1 MALLNVF
8 CCICCYFP
16 FKVIYILLSL
26 KLLSTIFTFIRIS
39 FIFVKN
45 LQCQNPWTIGIP
57 RFSCNTLIMVVHL
70 SMHRIFSL
78 HKLHQ
83 FKNARLLFSQILAT
97 WSFYM
102 IYIPFIGF
110 GLKIESAHI
119 LNKRLKRKGSTYK
132 TQNHEKESYMMILW
146 LPHQNEIH
154 LNNTFKSYRM

>member
-83 FKNARLLFSQILAT
+83 FKNAKLLFSKFLLPEVFIWSIFHLLDLFKNRMSSTNKTRIIKRNHT
-97 WSFYM
+97 WWFYDCL
-102 IYIPFIGF
+102 IKTTFTWIIPSNLTGCR
-110 GLKIESAHI
+110 
-119 LNKRLKRKGSTYK
+119 KRQRVARSCL
-132 TQNHEKESYMMILW
+132 
-146 LPHQNEIH
+146 
-154 LNNTFKSYRM
+154 

>member
-70 SMHRIFSL
+70 SMHPIFSL

-83 FKNARLLFSQILAT
+83 FKNAKLLFSKLLLPEVFIWYISHLVRQIKHRFIKRNHT
-97 WSFYM
+97 WWFYDCL
-102 IYIPFIGF
+102 IKPTFTWIIPSNLTGCR
-110 GLKIESAHI
+110 
-119 LNKRLKRKGSTYK
+119 KRQRVARSCL
-132 TQNHEKESYMMILW
+132 
-146 LPHQNEIH
+146 
-154 LNNTFKSYRM
+154 

>member
-1 MALLNVF
+1 MRLMSFVHKLHFDIINRRSWAWTWHCPVCNNHILSNISMAHLNVF

-57 RFSCNTLIMVVHL
+57 RFSCNTLIMVVHS

-83 FKNARLLFSQILAT
+83 FKNAKLLFPN
-97 WSFYM
+97 SF
-102 IYIPFIGF
+102 
-110 GLKIESAHI
+110 K
-119 LNKRLKRKGSTYK
+119 
-132 TQNHEKESYMMILW
+132 
-146 LPHQNEIH
+146 
-154 LNNTFKSYRM
+154 